1 MTTEK
6 SVTTTDP
13 GASAAAASRPRSA
26 DSAGTVAWFG
36 LATVAIVL
44 AAAIGASFASHA
56 VISTR
61 EADRAAQSAPAL
73 MNVLSDAVRARLNSS
88 QIELQRTLGDLSRV
102 PGVEACRLTIRRAGV
117 ETTHGAPESRGA
129 TGRYL
134 RAELSSESGDPTALL
149 EVWFSADAGVSAIA
163 STLSAGGMVG
173 AAALLVFGLLFAMF
187 RRAVRPI
194 TLIRQNLIDYQRG
207 EETTLGLLAL
217 READG
222 NAATAWNGL
231 LSSIGEMQRELD
243 VARCRQI
250 VSDVARTRQLRSS
263 QDILDA
269 LPIGV
274 LELSGE
280 ADVSY
285 WNYSAGRMLGLTAR
299 AAGDETENA
308 NVRLT
313 DPALLASIERLR
325 TAFADMQLAGDAL
338 NHVDHEIRTATED
351 GTPGE
356 LLSVIRLTPIAGGE
370 QRSEFVLMVQDVS
383 QLIDAERSRDSFIAH
398 ITHELRTP
406 LTNIR
411 AYAETLNEDLF
422 DDEKTRRE
430 CYNVIMSETQ
440 RLTRLVEGVLSV
452 SAIEAGASKFERAP
466 VRLDQSL
473 RQAVQDVQANAD
485 ARSIDLALRL
495 PSKIPLVLGDRHR
508 LHQVWINLLGNAI
521 KYTPP
526 KGSVSVTLQSD
537 ERVVRICVCDT
548 GIGIAAE
555 HHRNVFEKFYRV
567 EDPTVEGIEGTG
579 LGLAIS
585 KDIVRMHGGTIG
597 VESELGRGSTFF
609 VELPRARESVGAA
622 AGEAVHGANRHR

>member
-1 MTTEK
+1 MTVEK
-6 SVTTTDP
+6 TVTTTNP
-13 GASAAAASRPRSA
+13 GATTTVASSSRFS
-26 DSAGTVAWFG
+26 DSPGAIAWFG
-36 LATVAIVL
+36 LVTVAIVL

-56 VISTR
+56 VIRMR
-61 EADRAAQSAPAL
+61 EADRSAQSAPAL
-73 MNVLSDAVRARLNSS
+73 MNVLSDAVRARLDAS
-88 QIELQRTLGDLSRV
+88 QVEIQRMLGDLSRV
-102 PGVEACRLTIRRAGV
+102 PGVEACRLTIRGTGGEA
-117 ETTHGAPESRGA
+117 THGAAGARGA

-134 RAELSSESGDPTALL
+134 RAELVGESGGRTALL
-149 EVWFSADAGVSAIA
+149 EVWFSADGGVSAMA

-173 AAALLVFGLLFAMF
+173 AGALLVFGLSFAAF

-194 TLIRQNLIDYQRG
+194 TLIRKNLLDYQRG
-207 EETTLGLLAL
+207 QETTLGLLAL
-217 READG
+217 RQAD
-222 NAATAWNGL
+222 NTAASAWNGL
-231 LSSIGEMQRELD
+231 LSSIEEMQRELD

-250 VSDVARTRQLRSS
+250 VSDVARTRQLCSS

-274 LELSGE
+274 VELRGE
-280 ADVSY
+280 AEVSY
-285 WNYSAGRMLGLTAR
+285 WNYSAGRMLGLSAES
-299 AAGDETENA
+299 GKDGKSGS
-308 NVRLT
+308 VSLS
-313 DPALLASIERLR
+313 DPGLLSAIERLR
-325 TAFADMQLAGDAL
+325 AAFAPDGQLAGDTL
-338 NHVDHEIRTATED
+338 NHVDHEIRAPGTD

-370 QRSEFVLMVQDVS
+370 QRGDFVLMVQDVS

-466 VRLDQSL
+466 VKLDHSL

-495 PSKIPLVLGDRHR
+495 PSKVPLVMGDRHR

-521 KYTPP
+521 KYTPA

-537 ERVVRICVCDT
+537 ERVVRVCVCDT
-548 GIGIAAE
+548 GIGIAPE
-555 HHRNVFEKFYRV
+555 HHRNIFEKFYRV

-579 LGLAIS
+579 LGLAIT

-597 VESELGRGSTFF
+597 VESEMGRGSTFF